1 MPMVKFEPT
10 DQQRED
16 VAALSSAGTLTLA
29 AIAKTIVN
37 PRTNRAVS
45 VKTLNRIFKQEL
57 AENTQLQ
64 AQALKNLREFLEKKD
79 WQATKYV
86 CDHIV
91 GLREREA
98 TASKAVQNEIRG
110 LNAELVGIKV
120 EIPFTGQWVERPDG
134 SRAWEG
140 GPGPEPKLIE
150 HQPSPPPLSPPKVNE
165 PKPGETIRAR
175 TITEPA
181 GLLPDWRQ
189 EDTQLREAAR
199 PAEPTI
205 PEPMRLS
212 DLQRPTLKAKRL
224 AKEERARAEGWTSDS
239 NPRGSAFPN
248 PSNGKGKGWM
258 R

>member
-45 VKTLNRIFKQEL
+45 VKTLNRIFKREL

-64 AQALKNLREFLEKKD
+64 ALALKNLREFLEKKD
-79 WQATKYV
+79 WQATRYV

-98 TASKAVQNEIRG
+98 TAAKAVQNEIRG
-110 LNAELVGIKV
+110 LNAEVVGIRV
-120 EIPFTGQWVERPDG
+120 EIPFTGQWRERPDG
-134 SRAWEG
+134 SKVWEG
-140 GPGPEPKLIE
+140 SGPDHKLIE
-150 HQPSPPPLSPPKVNE
+150 HQPLPPRLAPVGE
-165 PKPGETIRAR
+165 PAPGETVKAR
-175 TITEPA
+175 TVAEPN
-181 GLLPDWRQ
+181 LLPEWQ
-189 EDTQLREAAR
+189 AEAEQLREAAR
-199 PAEPTI
+199 PAELTGA
-205 PEPMRLS
+205 PESMRLT
-212 DLQRPTLKAKRL
+212 DLPRPTLKAKRL
-224 AKEERARAEGWTSDS
+224 AKEERARAEGWTCDS
-239 NPRGSAFPN
+239 SSRGSAFPN
-248 PSNGKGKGWM
+248 PNNNGKGKGWM